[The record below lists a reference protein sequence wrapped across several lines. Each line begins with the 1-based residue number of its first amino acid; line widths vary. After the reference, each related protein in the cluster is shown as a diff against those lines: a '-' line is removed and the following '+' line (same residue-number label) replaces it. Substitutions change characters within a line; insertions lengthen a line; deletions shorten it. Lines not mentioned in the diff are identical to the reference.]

1 MLLARAI
8 VSNPDV
14 LVLDEPN
21 TYIDRHSEDL
31 MVEMVTD
38 MAKTRAVIM
47 VNHNVAELQQIANTI
62 VEVDEMVTVRPA
74 NA

>member
-31 MVEMVTD
+31 MVDMVTD

-47 VNHNVAELQQIANTI
+47 VNHNVAELQRIANTI